1 MASVDF
7 RVKNGLTVDG
17 NATVAGTSLS
27 LGTSTAALTT
37 ATVGGAITGNI
48 LKVAGTTSGTANI
61 TTDVTTGIFNI
72 AAGITTG
79 TVNIATGGAST
90 TNIGGAAASL
100 TVGTT
105 SGNST
110 LTISGNATSG
120 SATLTT
126 NSGVTTANI
135 FNTNATNINAFGAGT
150 AIGIGTNTGYVN
162 IYNPTIRGSY
172 ATQFFLNGTSPSIK
186 TTSTGTASVFNDT
199 ALTGNLFA
207 ESTTVNIG
215 YTGSSTAATYTQ
227 NYSTGYV
234 GSGAT
239 KTINIGT
246 AGIGFSTTN
255 VNIGSNF
262 GGTTTFGTPTININI
277 STGNYQINGTSVL
290 NATTLG
296 SNVVNSSL
304 TTVGTIGTGVWNG
317 TIITGTYGGTGVNN
331 GTKTITLG
339 GNLTTSGSF
348 TTTLTVG
355 ANTNVT
361 LPASGTLVGSND
373 SQTVTN
379 TMLAGSIANAKLTN
393 SSITIGTTTIS
404 LGSSS
409 TTLSGVTSIDGGSSV
424 SQTLTLQS
432 TTGVGTSDSIV
443 FKVGNNGATTAM
455 TITTGGAVG
464 IGSIA
469 TDYGRSWNLV
479 VRKDQNATTQIGV
492 INANTGA
499 SAVSQITKITGTNN
513 SYLDWGLWDNAGSP
527 YDSFTYGAGVT
538 YTAWSFGGTER
549 MRLTAGGNVGI
560 GTTPSYRLDVSAFAT
575 GGTASASPS
584 IFRVLASTLGTVA
597 GNDINFG
604 GYQANT
610 GADASRLN
618 THIQRT
624 ATGTDW
630 TTTAMGLSYDVD
642 TTVGA
647 GGQLWFY
654 NGNVGIGTSSPSY
667 SLVVSKNQ
675 NAATVLQTVNNNTG
689 ASAAVILQSQIG
701 ASSYVNYTTSATYNQ
716 IVGSGITTQ
725 YIDFDTQ
732 IFRNTA
738 GTERFRIDASGNVGI
753 GTSSNLDKLTVAG
766 GIKST
771 SSINTAAITAN
782 STFVDNLIGARMLS
796 YGPNTTTNG
805 TFVFYQGKSDNS
817 SGQTA
822 MSIDSNGNVSM
833 TGTISASNINRTYG
847 LPNVAGTASWIK
859 LGTFTASNSG
869 NHCFIK
875 VVTSCG
881 YNAVTAQQNEVYI
894 HFLTSNG
901 VSVDANGF
909 AGFTQFYITNTA
921 GISYNVKVVGN
932 AAGVS
937 ATSYDIWF
945 YQAGSYN
952 GNGSFYTVEINNGN
966 TWTNIATTGSDPGVA
981 SSTIGIGV
989 NAMGMGSNI
998 LPNANNSIN
1007 LGSDTLRWSGVYSTN
1022 FYRAGTRLPTF
1033 TTASSAPS
1041 SPVVGDCWY
1050 KSTSDIFYQY
1060 VNDGTSSFWL
1070 SLNTYPSSYANLGV
1084 TSTLTVSGTVSSSLI
1099 PTGNNVYNLGSGSAY
1114 WGTIYGKATSA
1125 QYADLAEKY
1134 TADDNYEPGTV
1145 LEFGGTNEVTISNT
1159 DMSRKIAGIVS
1170 TNPGYLMNAE
1180 LKSEFVVSLALTGRV
1195 PCKVQGK
1202 VRKGDMMV
1210 SASNGY
1216 ARAEEDPKLGSVIGK
1231 ALEDFDGITG
1241 IIEVVVGR
1249 L

>member
-1 MASVDF
+1 MASADF

-17 NATVAGTSLS
+17 NATLAGTSLN
-27 LGTSTAALTT
+27 LGTSTSALTT

-48 LKVAGTTSGTANI
+48 LKLAGTASGTANI

-135 FNTNATNINAFGAGT
+135 FNTNATTINAFGAGT

-379 TMLAGSIANAKLTN
+379 TMLAGSIANTKLTN
-393 SSITIGTTTIS
+393 STISGIALGSNLSTLTIGTGLTGTSYNGSTGVTIAIDNTVALKGDVIYIGSTGIS
-404 LGSSS
+404 LNRTSANLGL
-409 TTLSGVTSIDGGSSV
+409 TGITSIDGYAAG
-424 SQTLTLQS
+424 L
-432 TTGVGTSDSIV
+432 
-443 FKVGNNGATTAM
+443 A
-455 TITTGGAVG
+455 GG
-464 IGSIA
+464 
-469 TDYGRSWNLV
+469 
-479 VRKDQNATTQIGV
+479 NATTLLGALPYQSA
-492 INANTGA
+492 ANTT
-499 SAVSQITKITGTNN
+499 SLLSPNITATKKFLRMTGDGTN
-513 SYLDWGLWDNAGSP
+513 GTAPAWDTIVAGDIPSH
-527 YDSFTYGAGVT
+527 Y
-538 YTAWSFGGTER
+538 
-549 MRLTAGGNVGI
+549 I
-560 GTTPSYRLDVSAFAT
+560 GTTSITFNRSSAAQSLTGITSIDGSAATLTTARNINGVAFNGSADITVTAAAGTLTGATLASGVTASSLTSVGTLSSLTVTGGNYLISPNTNFSAPGTLDGSAMLSWSNSVNNAGWSFSGVDNRVFSIILGGNNHVTIRTAGNLDV
-575 GGTASASPS
+575 
-584 IFRVLASTLGTVA
+584 I
-597 GNDINFG
+597 GNLLP
-604 GYQANT
+604 YA
-610 GADASRLN
+610 
-618 THIQRT
+618 
-624 ATGTDW
+624 
-630 TTTAMGLSYDVD
+630 TTTYNLGS
-642 TTVGA
+642 TT
-647 GGQLWFY
+647 LKW
-654 NGNVGIGTSSPSY
+654 
-667 SLVVSKNQ
+667 
-675 NAATVLQTVNNNTG
+675 ATM
-689 ASAAVILQSQIG
+689 
-701 ASSYVNYTTSATYNQ
+701 Y
-716 IVGSGITTQ
+716 
-725 YIDFDTQ
+725 
-732 IFRNTA
+732 
-738 GTERFRIDASGNVGI
+738 
-753 GTSSNLDKLTVAG
+753 
-766 GIKST
+766 
-771 SSINTAAITAN
+771 
-782 STFVDNLIGARMLS
+782 
-796 YGPNTTTNG
+796 
-805 TFVFYQGKSDNS
+805 
-817 SGQTA
+817 
-822 MSIDSNGNVSM
+822 
-833 TGTISASNINRTYG
+833 
-847 LPNVAGTASWIK
+847 
-859 LGTFTASNSG
+859 
-869 NHCFIK
+869 
-875 VVTSCG
+875 
-881 YNAVTAQQNEVYI
+881 
-894 HFLTSNG
+894 
-901 VSVDANGF
+901 
-909 AGFTQFYITNTA
+909 
-921 GISYNVKVVGN
+921 
-932 AAGVS
+932 
-937 ATSYDIWF
+937 
-945 YQAGSYN
+945 
-952 GNGSFYTVEINNGN
+952 
-966 TWTNIATTGSDPGVA
+966 GVA
-981 SSTIGIGV
+981 SS
-989 NAMGMGSNI
+989 
-998 LPNANNSIN
+998 AN
-1007 LGSDTLRWSGVYSTN
+1007 
-1022 FYRAGTRLPTF
+1022 
-1033 TTASSAPS
+1033 
-1041 SPVVGDCWY
+1041 
-1050 KSTSDIFYQY
+1050 
-1060 VNDGTSSFWL
+1060 
-1070 SLNTYPSSYANLGV
+1070 
-1084 TSTLTVSGTVSSSLI
+1084 
-1099 PTGNNVYNLGSGSAY
+1099 
-1114 WGTIYGKATSA
+1114 
-1125 QYADLAEKY
+1125 YADLAERY
-1134 TADDNYEPGTV
+1134 TADEDYEPGTV
-1145 LEFGGTNEVTISNT
+1145 LDFGGANEVTISNT

-1180 LKSEFVVSLALTGRV
+1180 LESEFVVTLALTGRV
-1195 PCKVQGK
+1195 PCKVQGA

-1241 IIEVVVGR
+1241 VIEVVVGR

>member
-1 MASVDF
+1 MASADF

-17 NATVAGTSLS
+17 NATVVGTSLS

-61 TTDVTTGIFNI
+61 TTDVTTGTFNLVT
-72 AAGITTG
+72 GITTG
-79 TVNIATGGAST
+79 TVNIATSGASN

-110 LTISGNATSG
+110 ITINGNATSG
-120 SATLTT
+120 TATLTT
-126 NSGVTTANI
+126 NSGVSTANM
-135 FNTNATNINAFGAGT
+135 FNTNATTINAFGAGT
-150 AIGIGTNTGYVN
+150 AIGVGANTGYIN

-172 ATQFFLNGTSPSIK
+172 ATQFFLNGASPSIK

-262 GGTTTFGTPTININI
+262 GGTTTFGTPTVNINT
-277 STGNYQINGTSVL
+277 STGAYQINGTTVL

-296 SNVVNSSL
+296 SGVTSSSL

-317 TIITGTYGGTGVNN
+317 TVITGQYGGTGVVN
-331 GTKTITLG
+331 TSKTITLG
-339 GNLTTSGSF
+339 GNLTTSGAF

-373 SQTVTN
+373 TGTVTNTMLAGSIANAKLSNSAITINSASTSLGSSVTIYAGTTTLQTTSANQGLTGISSVVLPGSTSGTITLQPTATAGTNTITLPATTGTVVTTGDSTTVTN

-393 SSITIGTTTIS
+393 STITIGTTAIS

-409 TTLSGVTSIDGGSSV
+409 TTLGGLTSVTFSGATSGTIQFSPTTVAGTTVLTLPATTGTLVTTGDSATVTNTMLAGSIANAKLSNSTISGIALGSNLSTLTISTGLTGTSYNGSTGVTIAVDSTTVALKADVHYVGTTSIALNRASAAQSLTGITSIDGYAAG
-424 SQTLTLQS
+424 L
-432 TTGVGTSDSIV
+432 
-443 FKVGNNGATTAM
+443 A
-455 TITTGGAVG
+455 GG
-464 IGSIA
+464 
-469 TDYGRSWNLV
+469 
-479 VRKDQNATTQIGV
+479 NATTLLGSLPYQSA
-492 INANTGA
+492 ANTTTLLSPNTTTTRKFLTQTGN
-499 SAVSQITKITGTNN
+499 GTN
-513 SYLDWGLWDNAGSP
+513 
-527 YDSFTYGAGVT
+527 GAAP
-538 YTAWSFGGTER
+538 AWT
-549 MRLTAGGNVGI
+549 
-560 GTTPSYRLDVSAFAT
+560 
-575 GGTASASPS
+575 
-584 IFRVLASTLGTVA
+584 
-597 GNDINFG
+597 
-604 GYQANT
+604 
-610 GADASRLN
+610 
-618 THIQRT
+618 
-624 ATGTDW
+624 
-630 TTTAMGLSYDVD
+630 
-642 TTVGA
+642 
-647 GGQLWFY
+647 
-654 NGNVGIGTSSPSY
+654 
-667 SLVVSKNQ
+667 
-675 NAATVLQTVNNNTG
+675 QT
-689 ASAAVILQSQIG
+689 
-701 ASSYVNYTTSATYNQ
+701 YTTSAT
-716 IVGSGITTQ
+716 
-725 YIDFDTQ
+725 
-732 IFRNTA
+732 
-738 GTERFRIDASGNVGI
+738 
-753 GTSSNLDKLTVAG
+753 
-766 GIKST
+766 
-771 SSINTAAITAN
+771 
-782 STFVDNLIGARMLS
+782 
-796 YGPNTTTNG
+796 
-805 TFVFYQGKSDNS
+805 
-817 SGQTA
+817 
-822 MSIDSNGNVSM
+822 
-833 TGTISASNINRTYG
+833 
-847 LPNVAGTASWIK
+847 
-859 LGTFTASNSG
+859 
-869 NHCFIK
+869 
-875 VVTSCG
+875 
-881 YNAVTAQQNEVYI
+881 
-894 HFLTSNG
+894 
-901 VSVDANGF
+901 
-909 AGFTQFYITNTA
+909 
-921 GISYNVKVVGN
+921 
-932 AAGVS
+932 
-937 ATSYDIWF
+937 
-945 YQAGSYN
+945 
-952 GNGSFYTVEINNGN
+952 
-966 TWTNIATTGSDPGVA
+966 
-981 SSTIGIGV
+981 
-989 NAMGMGSNI
+989 
-998 LPNANNSIN
+998 
-1007 LGSDTLRWSGVYSTN
+1007 
-1022 FYRAGTRLPTF
+1022 
-1033 TTASSAPS
+1033 APS
-1041 SPVVGDCWY
+1041 GPVVGDCWY
-1050 KSTSDIFYQY
+1050 KSGSDIFYQY

-1099 PTGNNVYNLGSGSAY
+1099 PTGNNVYNLGSASAY
-1114 WGTIYGKATSA
+1114 WGTVYGKATSA

-1231 ALEDFDGITG
+1231 ALEDFNGITG